1 MNISKDILTLG
12 ESTVFGLRKLYKSY
26 GYSQYKMSK
35 FEEYDLYANNKSFL
49 VSDNIITFTDTDGKL
64 MALKPDVTLS
74 IIRNARP
81 ESCGVEKVF
90 YDENVYRVSKGTHAY
105 KEIMQAG
112 LECIGDIDELCISE
126 VLTLAA
132 KSLAIISDDF
142 VLEISHAG
150 IISDIMDK
158 NGFSES
164 LKAQV
169 LKCMAEKNLH
179 GIRELC
185 AQNGKDSEPFA
196 VLLKTSGTP
205 ESIIKVLKGEFQGEA
220 VYELEKAV
228 KTLCEEVPSYKV
240 KIDFSVI
247 SDMNY
252 YNGLVFKGYVNGV
265 PAGVL
270 SGGQYGG
277 LVRKMGKD
285 YEAIGFAVYLDML
298 EELEKAE
305 RYDLDAVVVYDEKS
319 IDKAINICQKL
330 RCEGKNTA
338 AVKNVPEKLRIKEI
352 IYARGG
358 KNNG

>member
-12 ESTVFGLRKLYKSY
+12 ESTVFGLRKLYKAY

-35 FEEYDLYANNKSFL
+35 FEEYDLYASNKSFL
-49 VSDNIITFTDTDGKL
+49 VSDNVITFTDTDGKL

-81 ESCGVEKVF
+81 APCGAEKVF

-132 KSLAIISDDF
+132 KSLGVISDDF

-150 IISDIMDK
+150 IISDVIASM
-158 NGFSES
+158 GFSDTV
-164 LKAQV
+164 KAQV

-179 GIRELC
+179 GIREIC
-185 AQNGKDSEPFA
+185 ERNGRDSEPFA
-196 VLLKTSGTP
+196 VLLKTNGTP
-205 ESIIKVLKGEFQGEA
+205 ENIIKALKEKFQSEA
-220 VYELEKAV
+220 VCELEKAV
-228 KTLCEEVPSYKV
+228 LTLCEEIPSYKV

-252 YNGLVFKGYVNGV
+252 YNGLVFKGYINGV

-298 EELEKAE
+298 EELEKSDK
-305 RYDLDAVVVYDEKS
+305 YDLDAAVIYDEKS
-319 IDKAINICQKL
+319 IEKASEICKKL

-338 AVKNVPEKLRIKEI
+338 AFKKLPEKLRVKEI
-352 IYARGG
+352 IYADGG

>member
-12 ESTVFGLRKLYKSY
+12 ERTVFGLRKLYKTY

-35 FEEYDLYANNKSFL
+35 FEEYDLYASNKSFL
-49 VSDNIITFTDTDGKL
+49 VSDNVITFTDTDGKL

-81 ESCGVEKVF
+81 QPCGVEKVF

-132 KSLAIISDDF
+132 KSLETISDDF

-150 IISDIMDK
+150 IISDIVESM
-158 NGFSES
+158 GFSDS
-164 LKAQV
+164 VKAQV

-179 GIRELC
+179 SIKEIC
-185 AQNGKDSEPFA
+185 EKNGKDSEPFA
-196 VLLKTSGTP
+196 VLLKTNGAP
-205 ESIIKVLKGEFQGEA
+205 ENIIKSLKEKFCGEA
-220 VYELEKAV
+220 ISELESAV
-228 KTLCEEVPSYKV
+228 KTLCEEVPSYKI

-252 YNGLVFKGYVNGV
+252 YNGLVFKGYINGI
-265 PAGVL
+265 PSGVL

-305 RYDLDAVVVYDEKS
+305 IYDLDAVVVYDEKS
-319 IDKAINICQKL
+319 MEKAAKLCQKL

-338 AVKNVPEKLRIKEI
+338 SVKKIPEKLRIKDI
-352 IYARGG
+352 IYACGG
-358 KNNG
+358 KNNE